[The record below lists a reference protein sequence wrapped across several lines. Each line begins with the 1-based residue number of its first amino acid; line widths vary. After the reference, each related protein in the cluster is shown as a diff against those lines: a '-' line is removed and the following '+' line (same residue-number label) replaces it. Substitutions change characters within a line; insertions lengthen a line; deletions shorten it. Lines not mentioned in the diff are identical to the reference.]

1 MTQYFKTVVSKEKH
15 EIIKFLGNYYINIPL
30 DGVPYVALEDNKYWI
45 LNAYFSTLDS
55 VRVVEGETPRL
66 CLYFTHTNLSEIYNF
81 SKLLDI
87 KNVEMSASVDDGA
100 NPYFVVVMYL

>member
-1 MTQYFKTVVSKEKH
+1 M
-15 EIIKFLGNYYINIPL
+15 N
-30 DGVPYVALEDNKYWI
+30 GVPYVALEDNKYWI
-45 LNAYFSTLDS
+45 LNAHFSTLDS
-55 VRVVEGETPRL
+55 VRIIEGETSRL

-87 KNVEMSASVDDGA
+87 KNVKMSASINEGA